1 VQVTFQLTAEDYRQ
15 GFLAWR
21 DLRPWRRWSIRI
33 FVVFLGLIFLISIV
47 QLLVASGNF
56 VNALPGFVV
65 SVGALVVI
73 FAGPS
78 LTARRQFRTTPS
90 AHDPM
95 TIEASDAGL
104 RIHSVHAESQ
114 VAWSAYMAW
123 GEYKSVF
130 VILPQPRIYVP
141 IPKRAFT
148 AEQLVEFRELL
159 DRNIK
164 PRSK

>member
-1 VQVTFQLTAEDYRQ
+1 MQVTFQLTAEDYRQ

-21 DLRPWRRWSIRI
+21 DLHAWRRWGTRAAAAFFGLG
-33 FVVFLGLIFLISIV
+33 FVVFVIQLFAGGRILEVWPGLAASAGFLI
-47 QLLVASGNF
+47 
-56 VNALPGFVV
+56 
-65 SVGALVVI
+65 VI
-73 FAGPS
+73 FGSPS
-78 LTARRQFRTTPS
+78 FTARRQFRTTPT

-104 RIHSVHAESQ
+104 QIHSVHADSQ

-159 DRNIK
+159 GRNIK
-164 PRSK
+164 PQSK